1 MAELAASGVSVH
13 FDGVRA
19 LDRVDFT
26 LRCGEIVGLIGPNGA
41 GKTTLVNALSGFQR
55 LDAGTVT
62 LDGRD
67 VSGWSPQRRAR
78 AGVVRSFQA
87 VRLFARLSVVENVEL
102 GALGRGAS
110 RRGARAVAR
119 DLLSEYELDGWAGRP
134 VHGLPL
140 GDERTVG
147 LLRALAALPDLLLL
161 DEPAAGLNETES
173 DRLGEILADVRDRR
187 GCGVCVIEHDMRLI
201 MTRCERVHVLAFG
214 ETLAVGTPEEIRRHP
229 EVLTAYLG
237 EAA

>member
-55 LDAGTVT
+55 IDAGTVT

-67 VSGWSPQRRAR
+67 VSGWPPQRRAR

-110 RRGARAVAR
+110 RRAARAVAR
-119 DLLSEYELDGWAGRP
+119 GLLSEYELGDWAGRP
-134 VHGLPL
+134 VQGLPL

-147 LLRALAALPDLLLL
+147 LLRALAAGPDLLLL

-214 ETLAVGTPEEIRRHP
+214 ETLAAGTPEEIQRHP
-229 EVLTAYLG
+229 EVVTAYLG

>member
-1 MAELAASGVSVH
+1 
-13 FDGVRA
+13 
-19 LDRVDFT
+19 
-26 LRCGEIVGLIGPNGA
+26 
-41 GKTTLVNALSGFQR
+41 
-55 LDAGTVT
+55 
-62 LDGRD
+62 
-67 VSGWSPQRRAR
+67 
-78 AGVVRSFQA
+78 
-87 VRLFARLSVVENVEL
+87 
-102 GALGRGAS
+102 
-110 RRGARAVAR
+110 
-119 DLLSEYELDGWAGRP
+119 

-147 LLRALAALPDLLLL
+147 LLRALAAGPDLLLL

-214 ETLAVGTPEEIRRHP
+214 ETLAVGTPEAIQRHP